1 LDSITHI
8 ALGACIGEAFF
19 EKGFGKKAMWWG
31 IMAQSIPDIDFIAS
45 IWMDIPSAMLAHR
58 GFTHSIFFAVLII
71 PLFSIVAERLHRP
84 HNIRFQKWVLF
95 FATAIFIHI
104 FIDAFNSY
112 GVGWFEPFSNQ
123 RISFNTLYVA
133 DPFFSIIPLLSAIFL
148 FISNAHHL
156 KRGLIWRLG
165 LIIPL
170 FYLGYSVFNKFQV
183 IKQINSAASIEANR
197 DKIVYITPAPFQHWL
212 WYVVIKKDS
221 GFLVGYHSVWNSNDT
236 ISLKYYSQNVRFVK
250 EIDNHES
257 LQRLIR
263 FSQGFYI
270 LNQDNQNVVFSDLRF
285 GQILGWKYPSN
296 PFVFNFNLKHSEN
309 NELLIQRGRMSGWN
323 SREWLDY
330 YKIVFDFP
338 LERLK

>member
-1 LDSITHI
+1 MDSITHI

-31 IMAQSIPDIDFIAS
+31 VMAQSIPDIDFIAS
-45 IWMDIPSAMLAHR
+45 LWMDIPSAMLAHR
-58 GFTHSIFFAVLII
+58 GFTHSIFFAVLVV
-71 PLFSIVAERLHRP
+71 PLFSMIAERIHRP
-84 HNIRFQKWVLF
+84 RNIRFQKWVLF

-112 GVGWFEPFSNQ
+112 GVGWFEPFSNK

-133 DPFFSIIPLLSAIFL
+133 DPFFSIIPFFSAFFL
-148 FISNAHHL
+148 IISNAHHL
-156 KRGLIWRLG
+156 KRGLMWRSG
-165 LIIPL
+165 LIIPFL
-170 FYLGYSVFNKFQV
+170 YLGYSVLNKFQV
-183 IKQINSAASIEANR
+183 NKQLNDVGLIDNKR
-197 DKIVYITPAPFQHWL
+197 DKTSFITPAPFQNWL

-221 GFLVGYHSVWNSNDT
+221 GFLVGYHSVWNSNQM
-236 ISLKYYSQNVRFVK
+236 IPMKYFPQQYSLVK
-250 EIDNHES
+250 QIDNHES
-257 LQRLIR
+257 FQRLIR
-263 FSQGFYI
+263 FSQGLYI
-270 LNQDNQNVVFSDLRF
+270 LNQENQNVIFSDLRF

-323 SREWLDY
+323 SQEWKDY

-338 LERLK
+338 LGRLK

>member
-19 EKGFGKKAMWWG
+19 EKGFGKKAMGWG

-45 IWMDIPSAMLAHR
+45 FWMDIPSAMLAHR
-58 GFTHSIFFAVLII
+58 GFTHSIFFAVLVI
-71 PLFSIVAERLHRP
+71 PLFSMIAERLHRP
-84 HNIRFQKWVLF
+84 RNIRFQKWLLF

-133 DPFFSIIPLLSAIFL
+133 DPFFSIIPLFSACFL
-148 FISNAHHL
+148 LISNAHHL
-156 KRGLIWRLG
+156 KRGLMWRLG
-165 LIIPL
+165 LFIPL
-170 FYLGYSVFNKFQV
+170 LYLGYTIFNKFQ
-183 IKQINSAASIEANR
+183 INKEVNNYGLIEK
-197 DKIVYITPAPFQHWL
+197 DSGKIAFITPAPFQNWL
-212 WYVVIKKDS
+212 WYVVIKNDS
-221 GFLVGYHSVWNSNDT
+221 GFWVGYHTLWNANKNNQMKFF
-236 ISLKYYSQNVRFVK
+236 LQKEKLVK